1 MPTNTNTETCPVE
14 AISRILGARWT
25 LKIIHRLRTPK
36 RFCELQ
42 SLVGDINPTTLTQRL
57 KFLEQEEIIER
68 IPLSQNEHIAQYQ
81 LTNKGQGLL
90 PILDDL
96 AQWSQLWMSEKTD

>member
-1 MPTNTNTETCPVE
+1 MPENIHNAPCPVE

-25 LKIIHRLRTPK
+25 LQIIYQLRTPN

-42 SLVGDINPTTLTQRL
+42 ALVGDVNPTTLTQRL
-57 KFLEQEEIIER
+57 KFLEQEKIIER
-68 IPLSQNEHIAQYQ
+68 IPLSQNEHVAQYQ

-90 PILDDL
+90 PIMDEL
-96 AQWSQLWMSEKTD
+96 ARWSQFWISEKTD

>member
-1 MPTNTNTETCPVE
+1 MQSNDKTSSCPVE

-25 LKIIHRLRTPK
+25 LQIIHQLRTPI

-42 SLVGDINPTTLTQRL
+42 SIVGDINPTTLTQRL

-68 IPLSQNEHIAQYQ
+68 IPISKNEHVAQYQ

-90 PILDDL
+90 PIIDEL
-96 AQWSQLWMSEKTD
+96 AQWSHLWILENTE

>member
-1 MPTNTNTETCPVE
+1 MPTNTKTESCPVE
-14 AISRILGARWT
+14 AISHILSARWT
-25 LKIIHRLRTPK
+25 LQIIHRLRTPN

-90 PILDDL
+90 PIIDEL
-96 AQWSQLWMSEKTD
+96 AQWSHSWISEKSD